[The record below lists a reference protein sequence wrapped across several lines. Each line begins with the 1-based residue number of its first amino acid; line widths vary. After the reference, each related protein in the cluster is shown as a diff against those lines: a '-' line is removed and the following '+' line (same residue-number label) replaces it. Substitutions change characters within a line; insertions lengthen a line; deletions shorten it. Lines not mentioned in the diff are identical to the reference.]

1 MTLSNH
7 DILRYASDRRIP
19 YFRGVYMLDTLPKS
33 GVLEH
38 ECGIVNLDN
47 SKGSGTHWVSYYKHG
62 STRIYFDSF
71 GQITPVEIQKY
82 LKTERE
88 FRKKTTV
95 IQRNTDIVQHINT
108 TNCGHLCL
116 YVLEALGK
124 GQGFQDIINTL
135 RQRYGYS

>member
-7 DILRYASDRRIP
+7 AILRYASERRIP

-71 GQITPVEIQKY
+71 GQITPLEIQKY

-88 FRKKTTV
+88 FSKITTV
-95 IQRNTDIVQHINT
+95 ILRIIDIFLH
-108 TNCGHLCL
+108 
-116 YVLEALGK
+116 
-124 GQGFQDIINTL
+124 F
-135 RQRYGYS
+135 YSCYSIHFA

>member
-1 MTLSNH
+1 M
-7 DILRYASDRRIP
+7 
-19 YFRGVYMLDTLPKS
+19 
-33 GVLEH
+33 
-38 ECGIVNLDN
+38 
-47 SKGSGTHWVSYYKHG
+47 
-62 STRIYFDSF
+62 
-71 GQITPVEIQKY
+71 EIQKY

-108 TNCGHLCL
+108 TNCGHLSL

>member
-1 MTLSNH
+1 MSLSNH
-7 DILRYASDRRIP
+7 DILRYASERNIP

-33 GVLEH
+33 GVLGH

-47 SKGSGTHWVSYYKHG
+47 SKGSGTHWVSYYKHD

-71 GQITPVEIQKY
+71 GQVTPMEIQKY
-82 LKTERE
+82 LKTKSE
-88 FRKKTTV
+88 FRKNIAV

-108 TNCGHLCL
+108 SNCGYLCL
-116 YVLEALGK
+116 YVLESLGK
-124 GQGFQDIINTL
+124 GQSFQHIINTL